1 MGVKGSLVWNYFTK
15 TTDNKAKCNTCGKE
29 LASTS
34 GSTSS
39 LARHL
44 KSKHRE
50 EFAAYLKAKETREKE
65 KNQGKRKKDDIDGPP
80 KKQAR
85 ISFATPANDQALQ
98 EQFNSALMDHIAEN
112 QCPFSQFGTDPF
124 KNMITVANKKI
135 QVPHPSTH
143 SNQGWQLQRPRMSLV
158 RCVTFWL
165 LLNQICCLC
174 VTPLICGPAGPVML
188 SSASHPTLSTRTG
201 SSTTGHHSSGKCL
214 DIRY

>member
-1 MGVKGSLVWNYFTK
+1 MAESSGVKGSLVWNYFTK

-44 KSKHRE
+44 ESKHRE
-50 EFAAYLKAKETREKE
+50 EFATYLKAKETREKE

-112 QCPFSQFGTDPF
+112 QCPFSQFGTDSF
-124 KNMITVANKKI
+124 KHMITVANKKI
-135 QVPHPSTH
+135 QVPHPSTL
-143 SNQGWQLQRPRMSLV
+143 SRMATTKAKNVLGQVCDILAAVKPDLLSVCYTTDLWTSRAGDAFISLTS
-158 RCVTFWL
+158 TFIDKNWEL
-165 LLNQICCLC
+165 HNW
-174 VTPLICGPAGPVML
+174 TPF
-188 SSASHPTLSTRTG
+188 
-201 SSTTGHHSSGKCL
+201 
-214 DIRY
+214 IR